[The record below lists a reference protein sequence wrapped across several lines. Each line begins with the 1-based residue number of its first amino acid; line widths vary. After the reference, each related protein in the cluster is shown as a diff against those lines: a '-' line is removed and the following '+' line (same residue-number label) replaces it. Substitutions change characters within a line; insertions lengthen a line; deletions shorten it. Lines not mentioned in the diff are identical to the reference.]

1 MPVHERVPTERRDRL
16 VLNFHGLGSVPN
28 TVGAAERPFWCET
41 DHFVSALD
49 SIHALMQSTDLRIEI
64 TFDDGNASDTE
75 VALPLLRNRDLTAS
89 FFVCAGRIGEDGYV
103 DAAAIRELAAAGMGI
118 GSHGWSHVDWRATD
132 DETLAREIDGAR
144 EVLAETLAAP
154 VDEVA
159 IPFGSYDRRVLNH
172 LKRSGVG
179 NAFTS
184 DGGRAPRSGWMIP
197 REIYTT
203 AWTADTIPDLVHREP
218 PLTARLRR
226 TLVDTVK
233 RLR

>member
-1 MPVHERVPTERRDRL
+1 MPVHQRVPAGRGDRL
-16 VLNFHGLGSVPN
+16 VLNFHGLGRVPD
-28 TVGAAERPFWCET
+28 TVGGAERPFWCET
-41 DHFVSALD
+41 DRFVSALD
-49 SIHALMQSTDLRIEI
+49 SILALTQSTDLPIEI

-75 VALPLLRNRDLTAS
+75 VALPALRDRDLTAS
-89 FFVCAGRIGEDGYV
+89 FFVCAGRIGEDGYL
-103 DAAAIRELAAAGMGI
+103 DTGAIRELAAAGMGI

-144 EVLAETLAAP
+144 EVLAETLAGP

-172 LKRSGVG
+172 LKQSGFRT
-179 NAFTS
+179 AFTS

-197 REIYTT
+197 RETYTT
-203 AWTADTIPDLVHREP
+203 AWTADTLPDLVHREP
-218 PLTARLRR
+218 PLTERLRR
-226 TLVDTVK
+226 TAVGTVK